1 MRRNN
6 DLSSICLDCQ
16 RACGGCS
23 WSAVDPITEKIRFE
37 PVPGWTATRVRLNLG
52 GSTEKNRYCDTYRIT
67 ACPQFLP
74 DPPRKPDR
82 LELTEEQSRWFL
94 ERRGAC
100 S

>member
-23 WSAVDPITEKIRFE
+23 WSASTPDGKLLFE
-37 PVPGWTATRVRLNLG
+37 PVPGWTAERVLLNLG
-52 GSTEKNRYCDTYRIT
+52 GGTEKTRYCETYRIT

-74 DPPRKPDR
+74 DPPQPCRPCDR
-82 LELTEEQSRWFL
+82 LELTEEQSRYFL
-94 ERRGAC
+94 SHRR
-100 S
+100 